1 MQTICLLMLH
11 KHIGL
16 TVCIVF
22 IITVVVSL
30 GNAYIV
36 CKIKYWY
43 SLNKCT
49 VVDQFLWIVSN
60 VTFYYIKM
68 TIAKTKSLY

>member
-1 MQTICLLMLH
+1 MLL

-49 VVDQFLWIVSN
+49 VVDPFKFLYEFLWIVSN

-68 TIAKTKSLY
+68 TIAKTKGLY